1 MGKRDPTAVF
11 VGIEEWLGNILAIG
25 NRGDDE
31 FALGQGFDAMRS
43 LDACKRDFEGKGI
56 IGFFFFFLLFSFL
69 VKHLLVCSVGVDCDS
84 INDRVVEL
92 LCFEI

>member
-56 IGFFFFFLLFSFL
+56 IGFFFFFFAFQFFSEA
-69 VKHLLVCSVGVDCDS
+69 S
-84 INDRVVEL
+84 IGL
-92 LCFEI
+92 WCGS